1 MCVDDKELSAYIDGE
16 LSEERAA
23 YIATHLSDCSS
34 CTVRLER
41 LSRMARLIRSA
52 QGEGTEFSRR
62 MDRSRKRISV
72 AVERKREPLF
82 WGRRVFVPLPL
93 ATAAAMF
100 FLLLGAVTILF
111 TGSGNFGPH
120 KYDGAVPVVEKT
132 DAREEVS
139 FGNGAGEPSREE
151 LEELFR
157 FLSEQGASVE
167 VKIELPKPSSF
178 TVYGE
183 PQLIR
188 AADFIDTRETAPN

>member
-16 LSEERAA
+16 LTEERAA
-23 YIATHLSDCSS
+23 DVTAHLSVCNS
-34 CTVRLER
+34 CTVRVER
-41 LSRMARLIRSA
+41 LFRTARLIRSV
-52 QGEGTEFSRR
+52 QRDGTELSRR
-62 MDRSRKRISV
+62 MERSRQRISV

-82 WGRRVFVPLPL
+82 WGRRVLVPVPL
-93 ATAAAMF
+93 AAAMF
-100 FLLLGAVTILF
+100 FLLFAAVTILF
-111 TGSGNFGPH
+111 TGNGDFGPRT
-120 KYDGAVPVVEKT
+120 YDGAIPVVEKA

-139 FGNGAGEPSREE
+139 FGSRAGEPSREE